1 MKVGVLGCNG
11 FFGRYF
17 LEHNKWIPIT
27 REEVDLL
34 SPISVEKFFHRYKFS
49 VIVHCAVVG
58 GSRLKEDTSDVLKEN
73 ILMFENVS
81 RFFDGKIIYF
91 SSGAVFNGN
100 PPVDPYGLSK
110 WIIDKR
116 ITQIP
121 NAYSL
126 RIWGCYGPGELST
139 RFSAICRNKGHVVI
153 EKDKYFDFINI
164 EDVMKVVR
172 DYIDGYRFSKQCNL
186 VYPKRMKLSEWAKKF
201 GATYDIINKNELDEP
216 YISEMRNDLSH
227 IEESV
232 YINSEKWSLFC

>member
-27 REEVDLL
+27 RGEVDLL
-34 SPISVEKFFHRYKFS
+34 NSVSVEKFFRRYKFS
-49 VIVHCAVVG
+49 VIIHCAVVG

-100 PPVDPYGLSK
+100 PPTDPYGLSK

-139 RFSAICRNKGHVVI
+139 RFSAVCKDKGHVII
-153 EKDKYFDFINI
+153 EKDKYFDFIHV

-186 VYPKRMKLSEWAKKF
+186 VYPDRLKLSEWAKKF
-201 GATYDIINKNELDEP
+201 GATYEIINKSELDEP
-216 YISEMRNDLSH
+216 YISISRNDICNLKS
-227 IEESV
+227 
-232 YINSEKWSLFC
+232 

>member
-1 MKVGVLGCNG
+1 
-11 FFGRYF
+11 
-17 LEHNKWIPIT
+17 
-27 REEVDLL
+27 
-34 SPISVEKFFHRYKFS
+34 
-49 VIVHCAVVG
+49 
-58 GSRLKEDTSDVLKEN
+58 
-73 ILMFENVS
+73 MFENVS
-81 RFFDGKIIYF
+81 RFFHGKIIYF

-100 PPVDPYGLSK
+100 PPTDPYGLSK

-126 RIWGCYGPGELST
+126 RIWECYGPGELST

-172 DYIDGYRFSKQCNL
+172 EYIDGYRFSKQCNL

-216 YISEMRNDLSH
+216 YISEMRNDLSQ

-232 YINSEKWSLFC
+232 YINNEKWSLFC